1 MTIIAWLLVASCTG
15 WILLGLGS
23 IVSSTRRTK
32 ARRLTTVGPPIS
44 PPVTVLKPLCGAD
57 AGLRDNLAS
66 FFEQDYPHFEL
77 LFGVQSPADPAIAVV
92 EELRQRHPRV
102 PCRLVVHDDDRAAN
116 PKVRNLRG
124 MIGHGRHD
132 LLLVSDSNVRAP
144 DHYLRDMVRTLRADG
159 TGDPVGLVTN
169 VFAGAD
175 EDGLGAALENV
186 QLNGFCAAGATLPTR
201 FGSAA
206 VVGKSMLFSRSRFEA
221 LGGFQRVA
229 DLLAEDYVMG
239 KMFQHAGY
247 RVRIA
252 PTVLTNVTTGMS
264 VLAFLRR
271 HQRWAMLR
279 WRLLPVA
286 FLLEPLT
293 SPLAVL
299 PWAWLA
305 LGSWAMVWVALLLV
319 LRDVGGWV
327 ALRGWHRAWIPALLA
342 PLRELFVL
350 AVWLRAPLKRH
361 VTWRGTRIRVGAGT
375 LLFAPRKMADVSR
388 LAP

>member
-1 MTIIAWLLVASCTG
+1 M
-15 WILLGLGS
+15 
-23 IVSSTRRTK
+23 VS
-32 ARRLTTVGPPIS
+32 
-44 PPVTVLKPLCGAD
+44 
-57 AGLRDNLAS
+57 
-66 FFEQDYPHFEL
+66 
-77 LFGVQSPADPAIAVV
+77 
-92 EELRQRHPRV
+92 
-102 PCRLVVHDDDRAAN
+102 
-116 PKVRNLRG
+116 
-124 MIGHGRHD
+124 HGRHD
-132 LLLVSDSNVRAP
+132 LLVVSDSNVRAP
-144 DHYLRDMVRTLRADG
+144 KHYLRDMVRTLQSDER
-159 TGDPVGLVTN
+159 VGLVTN
-169 VFAGAD
+169 VFAGTD

-201 FGSAA
+201 LGSPA
-206 VVGKSMLFSRSRFEA
+206 VVGKSMLLSRSRFES

-279 WRLLPVA
+279 WRLLPAA
-286 FLLEPLT
+286 FVLEPLT
-293 SPLAVL
+293 SPLALL

-305 LGSWAMVWVALLLV
+305 LGPWSIAWITLLLA

-327 ALRGWHRAWIPALLA
+327 ALRGWPRAWIPVLLA

-361 VTWRGTRIRVGAGT
+361 VNWRGTRVRVGAGT
-375 LLFAPRKMADVSR
+375 LLFAPRAT
-388 LAP
+388 